1 MEQQLFIEALENLKI
16 FAKSNGDKVTKSD
29 VLDCIGHDAE
39 LDDAKWQMVAGY
51 LKTNGIEL
59 TDVEL
64 TDHTFERQIQKMM
77 QIQMRRKSSFSICI
91 LRILSR

>member
-51 LKTNGIEL
+51 LKPMGLN
-59 TDVEL
+59 
-64 TDHTFERQIQKMM
+64 
-77 QIQMRRKSSFSICI
+77 
-91 LRILSR
+91 